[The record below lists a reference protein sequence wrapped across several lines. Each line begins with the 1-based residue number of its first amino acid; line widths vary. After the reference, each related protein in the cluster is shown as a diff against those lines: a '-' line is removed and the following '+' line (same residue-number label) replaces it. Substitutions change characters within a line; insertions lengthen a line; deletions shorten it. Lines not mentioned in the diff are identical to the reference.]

1 MTKYMFLSADNIGNG
16 IHCTAFDSY
25 EEALRAMEISF
36 IKDLQDGLRI
46 MGVEYDFPG
55 IPKFRPIDV
64 EAWCEAFLSQDSGII
79 HFHKSGDEILYQIQL
94 MEL

>member
-1 MTKYMFLSADNIGNG
+1 MIFLEFLSLGQ
-16 IHCTAFDSY
+16 
-25 EEALRAMEISF
+25 E
-36 IKDLQDGLRI
+36 
-46 MGVEYDFPG
+46 
-55 IPKFRPIDV
+55 DV